1 MHICIEIS
9 SERAVVRPQDYEQN
23 PQVDREN
30 LMVHVFFY
38 CNGLDGAVG
47 DLMTLPKSQ
56 YSVMERGGFM
66 NLWKS
71 ERLPGSVFFGEG
83 NPLPPGSAVIVHSA
97 LMHGRDDKP
106 GGEGKPRYFIDS
118 SYCQPCAHTPGS

>member
-1 MHICIEIS
+1 
-9 SERAVVRPQDYEQN
+9 
-23 PQVDREN
+23 
-30 LMVHVFFY
+30 MVHIFFY

-56 YSVMERGGFM
+56 YSVMERGGFQ

-118 SYCQPCAHTPGS
+118 SYCQPCALTPCSRSPPCRLSSPPCRLSSQELLLCR

>member
-1 MHICIEIS
+1 
-9 SERAVVRPQDYEQN
+9 
-23 PQVDREN
+23 
-30 LMVHVFFY
+30 
-38 CNGLDGAVG
+38 
-47 DLMTLPKSQ
+47 MTLPKSQ

-118 SYCQPCAHTPGS
+118 SYCQPCARTPCSRSPPCRLSSQPCRLSSQELLLCR

>member
-1 MHICIEIS
+1 
-9 SERAVVRPQDYEQN
+9 
-23 PQVDREN
+23 
-30 LMVHVFFY
+30 MVHVFFY
-38 CNGLDGAVG
+38 FNGLNGTVG
-47 DLMTLPKSQ
+47 DLMAVPGSQ
-56 YSVMERGGFM
+56 KAVISGIPPSFNNPDDKPQWGYGGPQD
-66 NLWKS
+66 
-71 ERLPGSVFFGEG
+71 LPGQRIFGEG